1 MSSVIISSLV
11 AKTEDFLRARESDV
25 KHAFTFEE
33 IKEGAELMMDFF
45 APNLPSEDR
54 PSVLDKICRELQ
66 TRFTTVISESHYLT
80 SHDCTNWL
88 TDERKQEIIANG
100 FWNAYKLSVAESRGE
115 RMISKID
122 EDTDKIL
129 GFMADPMAF
138 MPQQKKGLVIGDV
151 QSGKTSNY
159 TGLICKAADAGYKI
173 IIVIAG
179 TISTLRAQTQE
190 RLEKDFIGKSSNDN
204 IAEQYR
210 NIPYGVSKFRES
222 NMNYSVNIL
231 TNWNYDFR
239 KSDAERSAPNF
250 QNGNIAMLV
259 IQKNAK
265 TLKNVIKFFKTRLSD
280 AEKEKLPL
288 LVLDD
293 EADHASPNTKGDESP
308 SAINKSIRNLLSLFK
323 INSYVGY
330 TATPYAN
337 IFINPYVAP
346 TGSDDGTMLGQELFP
361 RDFIYCIGHS
371 SEYIG
376 ATRLFDQSF
385 EESAEYDE
393 VQFNVQTISEET
405 HFTEALKEGS
415 YVDLPASLETAINTF
430 VLSKAIRNIREDSDF
445 HCSMLIHVTMKR
457 DGHTRIKQMVD
468 DYCHRLLQAVSQ
480 YVALNNPENYNGY
493 IRALKTTWEEQFED
507 TDISE
512 TWGEVCTQMAK
523 PGFAECFKTYK
534 ENSTTPTQKKL
545 RFEYSKEKGLTA
557 IVIGGNSLARGLTL
571 EGLCTSYFLRNSRQY
586 DTLMQMGRWFGYR
599 HNYADICRI
608 FITQRMQDN
617 FAAIAQA
624 TDELKAAVNE
634 MQEEGKTPMEF
645 GLRVRNGISG
655 LMITSPNK
663 MKSAD
668 QREEWIDFSD
678 SLCETYKIPA
688 TVDKIS
694 LNNQALLE
702 FLNNIDAKYMRH
714 QPTSE
719 ERQYGII
726 WERVPAAEAV
736 GFLNK
741 TKGMTFSSDPFAVST
756 LIKHLENRHEKI
768 DVALIV
774 SEQECRNGI
783 VKTAKICG
791 KEYRIP
797 WRVPS
802 SKDGDY
808 YFIKNHPFSKIHE
821 MGYLK
826 ASQIDELKELYI
838 KDHPENGQRAKQ
850 IPVSSIPGRYF
861 RRVEGRRPLLMLALM
876 AVPEPDVANE
886 ICEARKSAKKRNERY
901 TKMPTSEQLSRI
913 VAVWGISFPKGDSE
927 AQRVTYTVNA
937 VQLKN
942 ELEERARL
950 EQEPDEEY

>member
-1 MSSVIISSLV
+1 MKSISSLV
-11 AKTEDFLRARESDV
+11 AKTEDFLRARESDA

-33 IKEGAELMMDFF
+33 IEAGAEMILKFF
-45 APNLPSEDR
+45 APNLPIHDR
-54 PSVLDKICRELQ
+54 ESVLDRICRELQ

-80 SHDCTNWL
+80 SHDCNNWL
-88 TDERKQEIIANG
+88 TDDRKKEIIDNG
-100 FWNAYKLSVAESRGE
+100 FWDAYQASVSESRGE

-129 GFMADPMAF
+129 GFMADPRAS

-204 IAEQYR
+204 IAELYR
-210 NIPYGVSKFRES
+210 NTSYGVSRFRKS
-222 NMNYSVNIL
+222 DMNCSVSIL
-231 TNWNYDFR
+231 TKWNYDFR
-239 KSDAERSAPNF
+239 KSDAEQIAPNF
-250 QNGNIAMLV
+250 QNGNIALFV

-265 TLKNVIKFFKTRLSD
+265 TLRNVITFLKTRLSD
-280 AEKEKLPL
+280 AEKERLPL

-293 EADHASPNTKGDESP
+293 EADNASPNTKGDESP
-308 SAINKSIRNLLSLFK
+308 SAINKSIRKLLSLFK

-337 IFINPYVAP
+337 IFINPYVDP
-346 TGSDDGTMLGQELFP
+346 TGSGDGSMLGQELFP

-376 ATRLFDQSF
+376 ASRLFDQSF

-405 HFTEALKEGS
+405 DFMEALKEGS

-430 VLSKAIRNIREDSDF
+430 VLSKAIRNIREDGDF
-445 HCSMLIHVTMKR
+445 HCSMLIHVTLKR
-457 DGHTRIKQMVD
+457 DGHTRIKQLVD
-468 DYCHRLLQAVSQ
+468 EYCRRLLQAVSQ
-480 YVALNNPENYNGY
+480 YVALKNPENYDGR
-493 IRALKTTWEEQFED
+493 IRALKTTWEEQFEN

-512 TWGEVCTQMAK
+512 TWEEVCAQMAE
-523 PGFAECFKTYK
+523 PGFTECFKTYK
-534 ENSTTPTQKKL
+534 ENSTTHKKL
-545 RFEYSKEKGLTA
+545 RLDYSKEKGLTA

-617 FAAIAQA
+617 FAAIARA
-624 TDELKAAVNE
+624 TDELKSAVDE
-634 MQEEGKTPMEF
+634 MQQEGKTPMEF
-645 GLRVRNGISG
+645 GLRVRNSISG

-663 MKSAD
+663 MKSAAR
-668 QREEWIDFSD
+668 REEWIDFSD
-678 SLCETYKIPA
+678 SLCETYRIPA
-688 TVDKIS
+688 SADKIS

-702 FLNNIDAKYMRH
+702 FVESLDAKYMRY
-714 QPTSE
+714 QPKSD
-719 ERQYGII
+719 ERHYGII
-726 WERVPAAEAV
+726 WERIPAAEAV
-736 GFLNK
+736 KFLNK
-741 TKGMTFSSDPFAVST
+741 TKGMAFSSDPFAVTT

-783 VKTAKICG
+783 VKTAMICG
-791 KEYRIP
+791 EKYRIP

-802 SKDGDY
+802 FKDADY
-808 YFIKNHPFSKIHE
+808 YFTKNHPFSKIHE
-821 MGYLK
+821 MGHLK
-826 ASQIDELKELYI
+826 ASQIDELKELYA
-838 KDHPENGQRAKQ
+838 KDHQENGKDAKQ
-850 IPVSSIPGRYF
+850 IPVSSIPGHYF
-861 RRVEGRRPLLMLALM
+861 RRVDGRRPLLMLALM
-876 AVPEPDVANE
+876 AVPEPDVANA
-886 ICEARKSAKKRNERY
+886 ICEARKAAKKRQERY
-901 TKMPTSEQLSRI
+901 TEEPTCEQLCRT

-937 VQLKN
+937 VQLRN
-942 ELEERARL
+942 ELEERERL
-950 EQEPDEEY
+950 EQEPEEEY